1 MTTKKTTTATTHGTS
16 PLLQQQRQ
24 ANVLRIFIF
33 VIAVLLLAAGI
44 GQELYPFNY
53 LLMVAIL
60 LAYPLIAQA
69 IDLYQNRHGLS
80 AFQANKVLTQTDALM
95 IGAGMAALHFDL
107 IPSLVLLIIVH
118 SSTLAYGGL
127 KSWLLNIFLTF
138 VGAAIGFFIFT
149 GEIIAPG
156 HTTVATQVLSLLG
169 LGGFVVASSFF
180 AHQQSQSLRSTYK
193 QMEEQQKQAVN
204 LSHKLAKYVPP
215 QIWGSLFS
223 GKRDAKL
230 ETRRKRL
237 TVFFSDI
244 KDFSRI
250 SEELPLETLT
260 AMLNSY
266 LNEMTHIAEQHG
278 GTVDKFIGDAVM
290 VFFGDPS
297 SQGAKEDAYQCVA
310 MAVAMQRRMH
320 LLRQRWLRQGIRQK
334 MAIRI
339 GINTGYV
346 TVGNFGT
353 ETRMDYTILGTDVN
367 LASRLESAARPGHI
381 LISDNTWELVKD
393 RVRARN
399 IGNISVKGFERP
411 IPVHEVVELN
421 HEAGSRKSTYTATTR
436 GFSLYLELPQIRNY
450 DRNDI
455 INALIDAKKV
465 VNQPDAKSIHE
476 DKHGF
481 GLTLQPGQIQR
492 DQITPIKT
500 LLDKAIT
507 ALQKHR

>member
-1 MTTKKTTTATTHGTS
+1 MTITKKALRPS
-16 PLLQQQRQ
+16 QAPLLQQQRQ

-33 VIAVLLLAAGI
+33 VIAVLLLAVGI
-44 GQELYPFNY
+44 GQERYPFDY
-53 LLMVAIL
+53 LLMVATL
-60 LAYPLIAQA
+60 LAYPLVAQV
-69 IDLYQNRHGLS
+69 IDLYQNRNGLS
-80 AFQANKVLTQTDALM
+80 AFQANRVLTQTDALM
-95 IGAGMAALHFDL
+95 IGAAMASLHFDL
-107 IPSLVLLIIVH
+107 VPSLVLLIIVH

-127 KSWLLNIFLTF
+127 LSWLLNVFLTF
-138 VGAAIGFFIFT
+138 VGAAVGFFIFT

-156 HTTVATQVLSLLG
+156 DTAVSTQVLSLLG
-169 LGGFVVASSFF
+169 LAGFVVASSYF
-180 AHQQSQSLRSTYK
+180 AHQQSLSLKSTYK
-193 QMEEQQKQAVN
+193 QMEEQQRQAVT

-266 LNEMTHIAEQHG
+266 LNEMTHIAEEHG
-278 GTVDKFIGDAVM
+278 GTVDKFIGDSVM
-290 VFFGDPS
+290 VFFGDPDS
-297 SQGAKEDAYQCVA
+297 KGAHEDAYQCVA

-320 LLRQRWLRQGIRQK
+320 LLRQRWLRQGIRYK
-334 MAIRI
+334 METRM

-399 IGNISVKGFERP
+399 IGNINVKGFDRP
-411 IPVHEVVELN
+411 IAVHEVVELN
-421 HEAGSRKSTYTATTR
+421 HEAGSRKSTFTATVN
-436 GFSLYLELPQIRNY
+436 GFSLYLELPQIKNY
-450 DRNDI
+450 DKDDVI
-455 INALIDAKKV
+455 KALVEAKKTITEPSNKPSFV
-465 VNQPDAKSIHE
+465 

-481 GLTLQPGQIQR
+481 GLTLQPGKIER
-492 DQITPIKT
+492 SQITPIKT
-500 LLDKAIT
+500 LLDKAIA